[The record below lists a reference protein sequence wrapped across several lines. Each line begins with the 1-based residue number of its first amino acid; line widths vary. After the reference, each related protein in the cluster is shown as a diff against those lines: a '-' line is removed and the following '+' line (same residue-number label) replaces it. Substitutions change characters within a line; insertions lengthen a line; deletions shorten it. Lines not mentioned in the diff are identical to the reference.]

1 MANITI
7 IAQGTMGSGVGRRLS
22 DLGHHVGTVLAGR
35 SEASVE
41 RARAAGMKDVAPA
54 QAVDCDLF
62 LSILP
67 PSEAEALARQIALL
81 LQTAPRK
88 PTYVDCNAISPDT
101 MRSVA
106 AIISAAGG
114 EVVDVG
120 IIGGPPKGDAS
131 PAIYASGL
139 AAAKVRDMIGPGL
152 DIRVL
157 EGPVGAASALKM
169 CYAGLTKG
177 FQALGISMLD
187 AAVKAGAG
195 DALIEQLAE
204 SQPDFLAYFDRQVPA
219 AFSKAYRFVGEMEEI
234 SAFLAAGG
242 NSGAS
247 AIYAG
252 MAELYASTTADVAGP
267 RELVGRLN
275 RLLKKD

>member
-7 IAQGTMGSGVGRRLS
+7 IAQGTMGSGVGKRLS
-22 DLGHHVGTVLAGR
+22 DLGHDVHTVLAGR
-35 SEASVE
+35 SAASVE
-41 RARAAGMKDVAPA
+41 RARAAGMKDVPMS
-54 QAVDCDLF
+54 QAAYCDLF

-67 PSEAEALARQIALL
+67 PSEAEALARQIAPLL
-81 LQTAPRK
+81 RKAARK
-88 PTYVDCNAISPDT
+88 PIYVDCNAISPDT

-106 AIISAAGG
+106 SIIAEAGG
-114 EVVDVG
+114 DVVDIG

-131 PAIYASGL
+131 PAIYASGSS
-139 AAAKVRDMIGPGL
+139 AAKVRGMIGPGL

-157 EGPVGAASALKM
+157 DGPVGAASALKM

-195 DALIEQLAE
+195 DALMAQLAE
-204 SQPDFLAYFDRQVPA
+204 SQPDFLAYFTRNVPA
-219 AFSKAYRFVGEMEEI
+219 AFPKAYRFVGEMEEI

-242 NSGAS
+242 NPGAA

-252 MAELYASTTADVAGP
+252 MARLYEGTAADVSGP
-267 RELVGRLN
+267 REQVGRLN
-275 RLLKKD
+275 GLLKKA